1 MEKSTWKGIEL
12 TNFSRIIG
20 YSSRA
25 GSGQGPQR
33 KPMDLDLSSH
43 NDLNEQLG
51 KLESMEQES
60 EADLSDS

>member
-20 YSSRA
+20 CSSRA

-43 NDLNEQLG
+43 NDLNEQLR
-51 KLESMEQES
+51 KLEGMDNES
-60 EADLSDS
+60 EAGLSDP